1 MSTMSQSHIVFCHV
15 CDHARRPGSNFN
27 LDGVPRYEARQIGS
41 PQFGG
46 LWHCVTHQHG
56 TACKCPHGSY
66 TDHMIED
73 VVGQI
78 CPEHIDDFSNI
89 MRFWRVAL
97 PMATDGDLVDGET
110 SLWIVQ
116 QQSPYFATHTA
127 ARSYITASI
136 NNNSPATVEQ
146 FRLGETV
153 PAYVYCWTNGDAI
166 QTFFPGTYSA
176 SLPA

>member
-1 MSTMSQSHIVFCHV
+1 MQTHTVFCHV
-15 CDHARRPGSNFN
+15 CDHARTPDGVN
-27 LDGVPRYEARQIGS
+27 LNGVPRNEARQIGN
-41 PQFGG
+41 PKFGG

-66 TDHMIED
+66 TDPMIED

-78 CPEHIDDFSNI
+78 RPEHITDFSGI
-89 MRFWRVAL
+89 MRRWRVAL
-97 PMATDGDLVDGET
+97 PMATNTTLVDGET

-116 QQSPYFATHTA
+116 QQSPVFTSIAA
-127 ARSYITASI
+127 ARIFVKAQTT
-136 NNNSPATVEQ
+136 NNSPATIEQ

-153 PAYVYCWTNGDAI
+153 PAFVYCWTNGDAI

-176 SLPA
+176 ILTA